1 MDGEGSFDVRATQGG
16 PVINSPSKPIS
27 SDELQIIYG
36 ELRRIAA
43 IHLRRCAPH
52 PTLQP
57 TMLVHEVYLRLSGY
71 PWKSPTHYLALAS
84 RAMRHF
90 MIDYLRAKMAQKRDG
105 AWFRVALED
114 TSGNA
119 VDVDLNRILDIDKL
133 LDRLAEEDPR
143 KASVVEMRFFGGLE
157 FSEIAERL
165 KVSLITVKRD
175 WQFCRAWLFEALTGM
190 QKA

>member
-1 MDGEGSFDVRATQGG
+1 MNTPS
-16 PVINSPSKPIS
+16 NSMS
-27 SDELQIIYG
+27 SDDLQIIYG

-43 IHLRRCAPH
+43 IHLRRSPAH

-57 TMLVHEVYLRLSGY
+57 TMLVHEAYLRLSGY
-71 PWKSPTHYLALAS
+71 PWKSATHYLALAS
-84 RAMRHF
+84 RAMRQF

-105 AWFRVALED
+105 TWLRVGLED
-114 TSGNA
+114 TPGNG
-119 VDVDLNRILDIDKL
+119 VDVDLNQILDIDRL

-157 FSEIAERL
+157 FSEIAAQL

-175 WQFCRAWLFEALTGM
+175 WQFCRAWLFDALTRM
-190 QKA
+190 QEA